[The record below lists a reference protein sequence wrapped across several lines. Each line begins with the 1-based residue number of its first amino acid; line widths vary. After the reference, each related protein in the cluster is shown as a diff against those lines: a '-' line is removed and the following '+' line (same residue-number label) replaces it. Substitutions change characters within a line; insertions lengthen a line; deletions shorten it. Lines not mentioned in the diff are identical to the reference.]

1 MHADPRQPH
10 IETAM
15 SRSSGAL
22 LGSVASHNLAAAE
35 NQGSKE
41 RLMTENVVYKKDGHI
56 VTVTLNRPEIRNA
69 ISDDDMISDLVSA
82 IERINA
88 DADVRCAI
96 LTGAGT
102 AFSSGG
108 NVKKMREGGGM
119 FAGSPYSI
127 RNGYLQGIQRIPL
140 AMYELE
146 VPIIAAVNG
155 PAVGAGCDLTCMCDI
170 RIAGK
175 SAKFAESFVKLGIIP
190 GDGGA
195 WFLPRAVGSSKARE
209 MAFTGDMIDADE
221 ALDCG
226 LVSKVVEDDKLMDAA
241 MALAKRIAA
250 NPPHALRM
258 AKRLLREGERTTLH
272 TLLDMS
278 ASMQALAHKTD
289 DHQEAVNAFLDKRPP
304 VFKGK

>member
-1 MHADPRQPH
+1 M
-10 IETAM
+10 
-15 SRSSGAL
+15 
-22 LGSVASHNLAAAE
+22 AE
-35 NQGSKE
+35 NII
-41 RLMTENVVYKKDGHI
+41 YKKDGHI

-69 ISDDDMISDLVSA
+69 ISDDDMITDLVTA
-82 IERINA
+82 IERISA
-88 DADVRCAI
+88 DNDVRCAI

-119 FAGSPYSI
+119 FAGSPYSL
-127 RNGYLQGIQRIPL
+127 RNGYLQGIQRIPV

-226 LVSKVVEDDKLMDAA
+226 LVSKVVEDDKLQDAA

-278 ASMQALAHKTD
+278 ASMQALAHKTE
-289 DHQEAVNAFLDKRPP
+289 DHQEAVSAFLDKRAP

>member
-1 MHADPRQPH
+1 
-10 IETAM
+10 
-15 SRSSGAL
+15 
-22 LGSVASHNLAAAE
+22 
-35 NQGSKE
+35 
-41 RLMTENVVYKKDGHI
+41 MTENIVYKKDGHV

-69 ISDDDMISDLVSA
+69 ISDDDMIGDLVGA
-82 IERINA
+82 IQRINA
-88 DADVRCAI
+88 DPEARCAI

-108 NVKKMREGGGM
+108 NVKKMRDGGGM
-119 FAGSPYSI
+119 FEGSAYDL

-155 PAVGAGCDLTCMCDI
+155 PAIGAGCDLACMCDI
-170 RIAGK
+170 RIAGR

-209 MAFTGDMIDADE
+209 MAFTGDMVDAEE
-221 ALDCG
+221 ALACG
-226 LVSKVVEDDKLMDAA
+226 LASKVVDDDKLLEAA
-241 MALAKRIAA
+241 NALAGRIAA

-289 DHQEAVNAFLDKRPP
+289 DHREAVEAFLDKRKP

>member
-1 MHADPRQPH
+1 
-10 IETAM
+10 M
-15 SRSSGAL
+15 S
-22 LGSVASHNLAAAE
+22 E
-35 NQGSKE
+35 NI
-41 RLMTENVVYKKDGHI
+41 VYKKDGHVVI
-56 VTVTLNRPEIRNA
+56 LTLNRPEIRNA
-69 ISDDDMISDLVSA
+69 ISDDDMIGDLVAA
-82 IERINA
+82 INKVNA
-88 DADVRCAI
+88 DNDVRCAI

-119 FAGSPYSI
+119 FAGSPYSL
-127 RNGYLQGIQRIPL
+127 RNGYLQGIQRIPV

-155 PAVGAGCDLTCMCDI
+155 PAIGAGCDLTCMCDI

-195 WFLPRAVGSSKARE
+195 WFLPRAVGASKARE
-209 MAFTGDMIDADE
+209 MAFTGDMIDSDE
-221 ALDCG
+221 ALACG

-241 MALAKRIAA
+241 MALARRIAA

-258 AKRLLREGERTTLH
+258 AKRLLREGERTGLH

-278 ASMQALAHKTD
+278 ASMQALAHKTE
-289 DHQEAVNAFLDKRPP
+289 DHKEAIDAFLDKRAP

>member
-1 MHADPRQPH
+1 M
-10 IETAM
+10 
-15 SRSSGAL
+15 
-22 LGSVASHNLAAAE
+22 AE
-35 NQGSKE
+35 NIIY
-41 RLMTENVVYKKDGHI
+41 NKDGHV

-69 ISDDDMISDLVSA
+69 ISDDDMITDLVKA

-88 DADVRCAI
+88 DNDVRCAI

-119 FAGSPYSI
+119 FAGSPYSL
-127 RNGYLQGIQRIPL
+127 RNGYLQGIQRIPV

-221 ALDCG
+221 ALACG
-226 LVSKVVEDDKLMDAA
+226 LVSKVVEDDKLLDAA
-241 MALAKRIAA
+241 TALAKRIAA

-278 ASMQALAHKTD
+278 ASMQALAHKTE
-289 DHQEAVNAFLDKRPP
+289 DHKEAVDAFLEKRAP

>member
-1 MHADPRQPH
+1 M
-10 IETAM
+10 
-15 SRSSGAL
+15 
-22 LGSVASHNLAAAE
+22 AE
-35 NQGSKE
+35 NII
-41 RLMTENVVYKKDGHI
+41 YKKDGHI

-69 ISDDDMISDLVSA
+69 ISDDDMITDLVTA
-82 IERINA
+82 IERISA
-88 DADVRCAI
+88 DNDVRCAI

-119 FAGSPYSI
+119 FAGSPYSL
-127 RNGYLQGIQRIPL
+127 RNGYLQGIQRIPV

-226 LVSKVVEDDKLMDAA
+226 LVSKVVEDDKLQDAA

-278 ASMQALAHKTD
+278 ASMQALAHKTE
-289 DHQEAVNAFLDKRPP
+289 DHQEAVNAFLDKRAP

>member
-1 MHADPRQPH
+1 M
-10 IETAM
+10 
-15 SRSSGAL
+15 
-22 LGSVASHNLAAAE
+22 AE
-35 NQGSKE
+35 NII
-41 RLMTENVVYKKDGHI
+41 VKKDGHV

-69 ISDDDMISDLVSA
+69 ISDDDMITDLVTA
-82 IERINA
+82 IQRINHDA
-88 DADVRCAI
+88 DARCAI

-108 NVKKMREGGGM
+108 NVKKMRDGGGM
-119 FAGSPYSI
+119 FAGSPYDL
-127 RNGYLQGIQRIPL
+127 RNGYLQGIQRIPV

-221 ALDCG
+221 ALECG

-258 AKRLLREGERTTLH
+258 AKRLLREGERTSLH

-278 ASMQALAHKTD
+278 ASMQALAHKTA
-289 DHQEAVNAFLDKRPP
+289 DHKEAVDAFLDKRAP
-304 VFKGK
+304 VFKGA

>member
-1 MHADPRQPH
+1 M
-10 IETAM
+10 
-15 SRSSGAL
+15 
-22 LGSVASHNLAAAE
+22 AE
-35 NQGSKE
+35 NVTY
-41 RLMTENVVYKKDGHI
+41 RKDGHI
-56 VTVTLNRPEIRNA
+56 VVLTLNRPEIRNA
-69 ISDDDMISDLVSA
+69 ISDDDMIGDLVAA
-82 IERINA
+82 IQRVNA
-88 DADVRCAI
+88 DPDVRCAI

-119 FAGSPYSI
+119 FAGSPFSI
-127 RNGYLQGIQRIPL
+127 RNGYLNGIQRIPM
-140 AMYELE
+140 AMYELD

-241 MALAKRIAA
+241 MALAKKIAA

-278 ASMQALAHKTD
+278 ASMQALAHKTE
-289 DHQEAVNAFLDKRPP
+289 DHQEAVNAFLDKRAPT
-304 VFKGK
+304 FKGK

>member
-1 MHADPRQPH
+1 
-10 IETAM
+10 M
-15 SRSSGAL
+15 S
-22 LGSVASHNLAAAE
+22 
-35 NQGSKE
+35 
-41 RLMTENVVYKKDGHI
+41 ENVVYSKDGHV
-56 VTVTLNRPEIRNA
+56 VTLTLNRPEIRNA
-69 ISDDDMISDLVSA
+69 ISDDDMITDIVAA
-82 IERINA
+82 IGKVNA
-88 DADVRCAI
+88 DNDVRCAI
-96 LTGAGT
+96 LTGAGS

-108 NVKKMREGGGM
+108 NVKKMRDGGGM
-119 FAGSPYSI
+119 FAGSPYSL

-155 PAVGAGCDLTCMCDI
+155 PAIGAGCDLTCMCDI
-170 RIAGK
+170 RIAGR

-209 MAFTGDMIDADE
+209 MAFTGDMVDADE
-221 ALDCG
+221 ALACG
-226 LVSKVVEDDKLMDAA
+226 LVSKVVDDDKLMEAA
-241 MALAKRIAA
+241 RALASRIAA

-278 ASMQALAHKTD
+278 ASMQALAHKTE
-289 DHQEAVNAFLDKRPP
+289 DHKEAIDAFLDKRKP
-304 VFKGK
+304 VFHGK

>member
-1 MHADPRQPH
+1 M
-10 IETAM
+10 
-15 SRSSGAL
+15 
-22 LGSVASHNLAAAE
+22 AE
-35 NQGSKE
+35 NIIYS
-41 RLMTENVVYKKDGHI
+41 KDGHI

-69 ISDDDMISDLVSA
+69 ISDDDMIADLVTA
-82 IERINA
+82 IHRIDR

-108 NVKKMREGGGM
+108 NVKKMRDGGGM
-119 FAGSPYSI
+119 FEGSAYDL
-127 RNGYLQGIQRIPL
+127 RNGYLQGIQRIPV

-155 PAVGAGCDLTCMCDI
+155 PAIGAGCDLACMCDI
-170 RIAGK
+170 RVAGR

-195 WFLPRAVGSSKARE
+195 WFLPRAVGASKARE
-209 MAFTGDMIDADE
+209 MAFTGDMVDAEE
-221 ALDCG
+221 ALACG
-226 LVSKVVEDDKLMDAA
+226 LVSKVVDDDKLMEAA
-241 MALAKRIAA
+241 TALAGRIAA

-258 AKRLLREGERTTLH
+258 AKRLLREGERATLH

-278 ASMQALAHKTD
+278 ASMQALAHKTA
-289 DHQEAVNAFLDKRPP
+289 DHKEAVAAFLEKRKP
-304 VFKGK
+304 VFKGQ